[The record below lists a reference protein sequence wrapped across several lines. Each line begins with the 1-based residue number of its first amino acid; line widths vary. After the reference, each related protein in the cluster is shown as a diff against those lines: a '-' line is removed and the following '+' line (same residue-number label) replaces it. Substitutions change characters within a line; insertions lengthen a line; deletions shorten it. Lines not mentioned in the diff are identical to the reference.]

1 MYVNV
6 YVYFYIY
13 RLMCVYVF
21 YVYDMCVCA
30 RVLTNLYV
38 YISRSIM
45 PIPIIQSV
53 DLSAFLSFIS
63 YLPPPCLSSL
73 IILSDPLSSD
83 HILSVSILSCFPI
96 NQHISLLHTIDVFIR
111 VPHSTPKTAASS
123 IPKKLPQS
131 LISPA
136 GNAWRYP
143 PGPLGSCSGGMPN
156 RAHQSGSPQLR
167 SAQTV
172 CPSSLPLCWPN
183 PPASPGEFEGVE
195 RPGNGDPKLKTCGV
209 SQNFI
214 SKMRIQCQ

>member
-6 YVYFYIY
+6 YVYCIYIY
-13 RLMCVYVF
+13 IYSCAYMFF
-21 YVYDMCVCA
+21 YVYDMCMCA
-30 RVLTNLYV
+30 RVPTNLYV

-73 IILSDPLSSD
+73 IILSHPLSSD

-111 VPHSTPKTAASS
+111 VPHSTPKTAVSS

-131 LISPA
+131 PNLASWQCLALSTRPTWELLRWYAKQSAPERFTPA
-136 GNAWRYP
+136 SQCTN
-143 PGPLGSCSGGMPN
+143 
-156 RAHQSGSPQLR
+156 
-167 SAQTV
+167 
-172 CPSSLPLCWPN
+172 SLPFFSATVLAKS
-183 PPASPGEFEGVE
+183 ASKSWG
-195 RPGNGDPKLKTCGV
+195 
-209 SQNFI
+209 I
-214 SKMRIQCQ
+214 